1 MDSMVVPNLA
11 TLRNWL
17 ERLKISYFENDSNSV
32 LHLPHMQNIDGLFD
46 AKIDL
51 LGDVVLFSALA
62 EVRPTAIIPLVANL
76 SQINAS
82 SLTAKA
88 FLDIQDENL
97 PKLIVCQAFPIAAG
111 MTFPQ
116 FSHFLQ
122 QSEEQIANVIFEIH
136 SNNLL
141 YINNDMESE
150 MEVEV
155 EVEVEDEESLAST
168 ETSTF
173 TLH

>member
-1 MDSMVVPNLA
+1 MSSLVIPDLSV
-11 TLRNWL
+11 LREWL
-17 ERLKISYFENDSNSV
+17 DQLKISYFECDSCQA

-51 LGDVVLFSALA
+51 LDNVILFSALA
-62 EVRPTAIIPLVANL
+62 EVKPTAIIPLMANL

-82 SLTAKA
+82 SLTIKA

-97 PKLIVCQAFPIAAG
+97 PKLVVCQSFLVSAG
-111 MTFPQ
+111 LTFSQ

-122 QSEEQIANVIFEIH
+122 QSEEQIAGVIFEIH

-141 YINNDMESE
+141 YINRDIEIESDIE
-150 MEVEV
+150 EE
-155 EVEVEDEESLAST
+155 EESQASAKAP
-168 ETSTF
+168 TF

>member
-1 MDSMVVPNLA
+1 MDSMVIPDLSI
-11 TLRNWL
+11 LRTWL
-17 ERLKISYFENDSNSV
+17 EQLKISYFENDSGSV

-46 AKIDL
+46 AKLDL

-76 SQINAS
+76 SQVNAC
-82 SLTAKA
+82 SLTVKA
-88 FLDIQDENL
+88 FIDIQDESL

-111 MTFPQ
+111 MTFRQ
-116 FSHFLQ
+116 FSNFIQ
-122 QSEEQIANVIFEIH
+122 QGEEQIANVIFEIH

-141 YINNDMESE
+141 YVNHDMENE
-150 MEVEV
+150 RED
-155 EVEVEDEESLAST
+155 EVEDDESLTST
-168 ETSTF
+168 KTSTF

>member
-1 MDSMVVPNLA
+1 MDSMVIPNLA

-17 ERLKISYFENDSNSV
+17 DKLKISYFENEASPV

-46 AKIDL
+46 AKLDL
-51 LGDVVLFSALA
+51 LGDVVFFSALA

-82 SLTAKA
+82 SLTVKA
-88 FLDIQDENL
+88 FLDVQDENL

-111 MTFPQ
+111 MTFQQ
-116 FSHFLQ
+116 FSHFLK
-122 QSEEQIANVIFEIH
+122 QSEEQIANVIFEVH
-136 SNNLL
+136 SNNFL
-141 YINNDMESE
+141 YVNSDMESE
-150 MEVEV
+150 LEM
-155 EVEVEDEESLAST
+155 EVEDEESQTSIK
-168 ETSTF
+168 TSTF

>member
-1 MDSMVVPNLA
+1 MDSMVIPDMSI
-11 TLRNWL
+11 LRTWL
-17 ERLKISYFENDSNSV
+17 EQLKISYFENDSCSV
-32 LHLPHMQNIDGLFD
+32 LHLLHMQNIDGLFD

-51 LGDVVLFSALA
+51 LGDVLLFSALA

-82 SLTAKA
+82 SLTVKA
-88 FLDIQDENL
+88 FLDVQDENL
-97 PKLIVCQAFPIAAG
+97 PKLIVCQAFSVAGG
-111 MTFPQ
+111 MTCRQ
-116 FSHFLQ
+116 FSNFMKQ
-122 QSEEQIANVIFEIH
+122 GEEQIANVIFEIH

-141 YINNDMESE
+141 YVNHDMESE
-150 MEVEV
+150 MEVE
-155 EVEVEDEESLAST
+155 DEEALIST

>member
-1 MDSMVVPNLA
+1 MDSMVIPDMSI
-11 TLRNWL
+11 LRTWL
-17 ERLKISYFENDSNSV
+17 ERLKISYFENDSCSV

-46 AKIDL
+46 AKLDF

-82 SLTAKA
+82 SLTVKA

-97 PKLIVCQAFPIAAG
+97 PKLVVCQAFPVAAG
-111 MTFPQ
+111 MTFRQ
-116 FSHFLQ
+116 FSHFMQ
-122 QSEEQIANVIFEIH
+122 QGEEQIANVIFEIH

-141 YINNDMESE
+141 YVNHDMENE
-150 MEVEV
+150 MEVEI
-155 EVEVEDEESLAST
+155 EVEDEESLST
-168 ETSTF
+168 TTSTF

>member
-1 MDSMVVPNLA
+1 MDSMVTPNLA

-17 ERLKISYFENDSNSV
+17 DKLKISYFENEAGQV
-32 LHLPHMQNIDGLFD
+32 LHLPHMQNIEGLFD

-51 LGDVVLFSALA
+51 LGDVVFFSALA

-76 SQINAS
+76 SQINAN
-82 SLTAKA
+82 SLTVKA

-97 PKLIVCQAFPIAAG
+97 PKLIVCQSFPIAAG
-111 MTFPQ
+111 MTFQQ
-116 FSHFLQ
+116 FSHFLKLG
-122 QSEEQIANVIFEIH
+122 EEQIANVIFEVH
-136 SNNLL
+136 SNNFL
-141 YINNDMESE
+141 YVTSDMENE
-150 MEVEV
+150 M
-155 EVEVEDEESLAST
+155 EVEDEEDEAQAST

>member
-1 MDSMVVPNLA
+1 MDSMVTPDLS
-11 TLRNWL
+11 TLRTWL
-17 ERLKISYFENDSNSV
+17 ERLKISYFENDSSSV

-82 SLTAKA
+82 SLTVKA
-88 FLDIQDENL
+88 FLDVQDENL

-111 MTFPQ
+111 MTFRQ
-116 FSHFLQ
+116 FSNFIKQ
-122 QSEEQIANVIFEIH
+122 GEEQIANVIFEIH

-141 YINNDMESE
+141 YVNHDMESE
-150 MEVEV
+150 MEVE
-155 EVEVEDEESLAST
+155 DEELMASAN
-168 ETSTF
+168 TSTF

>member
-1 MDSMVVPNLA
+1 MDSMVIPDLSILC
-11 TLRNWL
+11 TWL
-17 ERLKISYFENDSNSV
+17 EQLKISYFENDSGTV

-51 LGDVVLFSALA
+51 LGDVVLLSALA

-76 SQINAS
+76 SQINAC
-82 SLTAKA
+82 SLTVKA
-88 FLDIQDENL
+88 FIDVQDENL

-111 MTFPQ
+111 MTFRQ
-116 FSHFLQ
+116 FSNFMQ
-122 QSEEQIANVIFEIH
+122 QGEEQIANVIFEIH

-141 YINNDMESE
+141 YVNNDMESE
-150 MEVEV
+150 MEVE
-155 EVEVEDEESLAST
+155 EIEEAEESLIST
-168 ETSTF
+168 KTSTF

>member
-1 MDSMVVPNLA
+1 MDSMVIPNLA

-17 ERLKISYFENDSNSV
+17 DKLKISYFENEASQV
-32 LHLPHMQNIDGLFD
+32 LHLPHMQNIEGLFD

-51 LGDVVLFSALA
+51 LEGVVFFSALA

-82 SLTAKA
+82 SLTVKA

-97 PKLIVCQAFPIAAG
+97 PKLIVCQSFPVAAG
-111 MTFPQ
+111 MTFQQ
-116 FSHFLQ
+116 FSHFLKQ
-122 QSEEQIANVIFEIH
+122 GEEQISNVIFEVH
-136 SNNLL
+136 SHNFL
-141 YINNDMESE
+141 YVTSDMESE
-150 MEVEV
+150 MEVED
-155 EVEVEDEESLAST
+155 DEEAQAST

>member
-1 MDSMVVPNLA
+1 MDSMVTPNLA

-17 ERLKISYFENDSNSV
+17 DKLKISYFENEASQV
-32 LHLPHMQNIDGLFD
+32 LHLPHMQNIEGLFD

-51 LGDVVLFSALA
+51 LGDVVFFSALA

-82 SLTAKA
+82 SLTVKA

-97 PKLIVCQAFPIAAG
+97 PKLIVCQSFPIAAG
-111 MTFPQ
+111 MTFQQ
-116 FSHFLQ
+116 FSHFLKLG
-122 QSEEQIANVIFEIH
+122 EEQIANVIFEVH
-136 SNNLL
+136 SSNFL
-141 YINNDMESE
+141 YVTSDMESE
-150 MEVEV
+150 MEVED
-155 EVEVEDEESLAST
+155 EEDEAQAST

>member
-1 MDSMVVPNLA
+1 MDSMVIPNLA

-17 ERLKISYFENDSNSV
+17 DKLKISYFENEASPV

-46 AKIDL
+46 AKLDL
-51 LGDVVLFSALA
+51 LGDVVFFSALA

-82 SLTAKA
+82 SLTVKA
-88 FLDIQDENL
+88 FLDVQDENL

-111 MTFPQ
+111 MTFQQ
-116 FSHFLQ
+116 FSHFLK
-122 QSEEQIANVIFEIH
+122 QSEEQIANVIFEVH
-136 SNNLL
+136 SNNFL
-141 YINNDMESE
+141 YVNSDMESE
-150 MEVEV
+150 MEVE
-155 EVEVEDEESLAST
+155 DEELQ
-168 ETSTF
+168 TSTF

>member
-1 MDSMVVPNLA
+1 MDSMVIPDLSI
-11 TLRNWL
+11 LRTWL
-17 ERLKISYFENDSNSV
+17 EQLKISYFENDSGSI

-51 LGDVVLFSALA
+51 LGDVVLLSALA

-76 SQINAS
+76 SQINAC
-82 SLTAKA
+82 SLTVKA
-88 FLDIQDENL
+88 FIDVQDESL

-111 MTFPQ
+111 MTFKQ
-116 FSHFLQ
+116 FSNFMQ
-122 QSEEQIANVIFEIH
+122 QGEEQIANVIFEIH

-141 YINNDMESE
+141 YVNNDVESE
-150 MEVEV
+150 MEV

-168 ETSTF
+168 KTSTF

>member
-1 MDSMVVPNLA
+1 MDSMVTPDLSI
-11 TLRNWL
+11 LRTWL
-17 ERLKISYFENDSNSV
+17 ERLKISHFENDSGSV

-82 SLTAKA
+82 SLTVKA
-88 FLDIQDENL
+88 FLDVQDENL
-97 PKLIVCQAFPIAAG
+97 PKLILCQAFPIAAG
-111 MTFPQ
+111 MTFRQ
-116 FSHFLQ
+116 FSNFMKQ
-122 QSEEQIANVIFEIH
+122 GEEQIANVIFEIH

-141 YINNDMESE
+141 YVNHDMESE
-150 MEVEV
+150 MEVE
-155 EVEVEDEESLAST
+155 EEELMAST
-168 ETSTF
+168 NTSTF

>member
-1 MDSMVVPNLA
+1 MDSMVIPDLSI
-11 TLRNWL
+11 LRTWL
-17 ERLKISYFENDSNSV
+17 EQLKISYFENDAGSV

-51 LGDVVLFSALA
+51 LGDALLFSALA
-62 EVRPTAIIPLVANL
+62 EVRPTAIVPLVANL

-82 SLTAKA
+82 SLTVKA
-88 FLDIQDENL
+88 FLDVQDESL
-97 PKLIVCQAFPIAAG
+97 PKLIVCQTFPIAAG
-111 MTFPQ
+111 MTFKQ
-116 FSHFLQ
+116 FSNFIQ
-122 QSEEQIANVIFEIH
+122 QGEEQIANVIFEIH

-141 YINNDMESE
+141 YVTHELESE
-150 MEVEV
+150 IEVEA
-155 EVEVEDEESLAST
+155 EDDESLTSM